1 MNDVYTLEL
10 QTATYGGDTLGRL
23 PDGRAIFVP
32 FALPGEQV
40 RVAVTEEKRGF
51 ARARLLEVLRPAP
64 QRIAP
69 RCPHFGSCGG
79 CQYQHLPYL
88 AQCELKTALVQ
99 DQLQRI
105 GKLNQPP
112 VRPMLPA
119 ASPWNYRNSIQFHLN
134 EQGQLGYQQPGSQKT
149 LSIGECHL
157 PQAAINELWPRLE
170 FEPGSGIE
178 RVTLRQGKEEDLLLL
193 LEGSEPNPPAFEL
206 DLPLSAIY
214 SAPTGEIVLS
224 GENGL
229 LLSVHERDFL
239 VSATSFF
246 QVHTAQAAQM
256 VTWLLENLPLTP
268 QTTLLEVYCGVGLFS
283 AFLAPHVAR
292 LIGVELAPSA
302 CEDFAANLDEFEH
315 VELYVGAAEEVLPAL
330 NLRPDLVLIDPPRA
344 GLERLALDALLHMA
358 APHLAYISC
367 DLATLAR
374 DAARLTAGG
383 YRLQVA
389 QPIDMFPQ
397 TAHIETICLFTHA

>member
-239 VSATSFF
+239 VSGTSFF

>member
-119 ASPWNYRNSIQFHLN
+119 ASPWN
-134 EQGQLGYQQPGSQKT
+134 
-149 LSIGECHL
+149 
-157 PQAAINELWPRLE
+157 
-170 FEPGSGIE
+170 
-178 RVTLRQGKEEDLLLL
+178 
-193 LEGSEPNPPAFEL
+193 
-206 DLPLSAIY
+206 
-214 SAPTGEIVLS
+214 
-224 GENGL
+224 
-229 LLSVHERDFL
+229 
-239 VSATSFF
+239 
-246 QVHTAQAAQM
+246 
-256 VTWLLENLPLTP
+256 
-268 QTTLLEVYCGVGLFS
+268 
-283 AFLAPHVAR
+283 
-292 LIGVELAPSA
+292 
-302 CEDFAANLDEFEH
+302 
-315 VELYVGAAEEVLPAL
+315 
-330 NLRPDLVLIDPPRA
+330 
-344 GLERLALDALLHMA
+344 
-358 APHLAYISC
+358 
-367 DLATLAR
+367 
-374 DAARLTAGG
+374 
-383 YRLQVA
+383 
-389 QPIDMFPQ
+389 
-397 TAHIETICLFTHA
+397 